1 MCVYICVYIHI
12 NMYVCVCRY
21 SFNKDCS
28 LYEGP
33 IWDLVLEEIM
43 NSGCLRGWG
52 RYLWTSECM
61 FPSISPKGNYSSK
74 CFREVC
80 LVFDKSVLCIS
91 SNLEIGTLSGL
102 LLLHAPHRWVYA
114 NHLDILYSFSVRGTL
129 YSALMGTLVSN
140 EKSDEIRCFEY
151 RTCANFRSF
160 IIPLKFISSR

>member
-1 MCVYICVYIHI
+1 
-12 NMYVCVCRY
+12 
-21 SFNKDCS
+21 
-28 LYEGP
+28 
-33 IWDLVLEEIM
+33 M

-52 RYLWTSECM
+52 RYLWTSECV
-61 FPSISPKGNYSSK
+61 FPSISSKGNYSSK

-102 LLLHAPHRWVYA
+102 LLLYAPHRWVYA

-160 IIPLKFISSR
+160 IILLVCLFLLGKGYGWFWCKTPSSSNFIFFKTFFLSNLK